1 MKRTALGLVSRS
13 LAVMAVLAL
22 AACGNDKTPVASDQQ
37 GDKSPLAEYMGDG
50 FVSSSGGGFRMAV
63 RAGGAQN
70 PTEEDLAKQRKVE
83 DATVTCMKA
92 AGFEYVAV
100 PPEQNAK
107 SKFSE
112 AFNLA
117 PDKFAEQYG
126 YGISTIDWSKAGAD
140 DTNPNTKIRS
150 ALSPAAQKAY
160 DKALNGP
167 NATGNGAI
175 VVENGKGDGPSTSGQ
190 QDLGCRGKAVKQV
203 YGDGADRSV
212 DFKKFDSL
220 FEDIQAL
227 QKRIDTDQRVV
238 DATSAWSDCMADA
251 GHSGLKKV
259 DDPRQQIQQKLDAL
273 TGNKP
278 PAKGDKTK
286 TITGPPSFDKVDSA
300 KLSELRKSEIAVAV
314 ADQKCRASGYED
326 AYKKVQY
333 AAEKEFVD
341 QHKAELEA
349 YRDETANR

>member
-1 MKRTALGLVSRS
+1 MKRTA

-22 AACGNDKTPVASDQQ
+22 AGCGNDKAPVASDQQ
-37 GDKSPLAEYMGDG
+37 SDKSPLAEYMGDG
-50 FVSSSGGGFRMAV
+50 FVSSGGGGFKMAV
-63 RAGGAQN
+63 RAGGAQQ

-107 SKFSE
+107 SKFAE
-112 AFNLA
+112 AFNLP

-126 YGISTIDWSKAGAD
+126 YGISTIDWSKAGED
-140 DTNPNTKIRS
+140 DSNPNTKIRG
-150 ALSPAAQKAY
+150 ALSAAAQKAY

-167 NATGNGAI
+167 NATGNGA
-175 VVENGKGDGPSTSGQ
+175 VVIEGGKDGPSSSGQ
-190 QDLGCRGKAVKQV
+190 QDMGCRGKAVKEV
-203 YGDGADRSV
+203 YGENRGM

-220 FEDIQAL
+220 FKDIQAL

-238 DATSAWSDCMADA
+238 DATSAWTDCMADA
-251 GHSGLKKV
+251 GHAGLKKV
-259 DDPRQQIQQKLDAL
+259 DDPREQIQQKLDTL

-278 PAKGDKTK
+278 PAKGGPSK

-300 KLSELRKSEIAVAV
+300 KLSELRKSEIALAV
-314 ADQKCRASGYED
+314 ADQKCKAGGYDD

>member
-1 MKRTALGLVSRS
+1 
-13 LAVMAVLAL
+13 MAVLAL
-22 AACGNDKTPVASDQQ
+22 AACGNDKAPVASDQQ
-37 GDKSPLAEYMGDG
+37 SDKSPLAEYMGDG
-50 FVSSSGGGFRMAV
+50 FVSSSGGGFKMAV
-63 RAGGAQN
+63 RAGGAQQ
-70 PTEEDLAKQRKVE
+70 PSEEELAKQRKVE
-83 DATVTCMKA
+83 DATASCMKT

-107 SKFSE
+107 SKFSD
-112 AFNLA
+112 AFNLP

-126 YGISTIDWSKAGAD
+126 YGISTIDWSKAGGD
-140 DTNPNTKIRS
+140 DDSNPNTKIRS

-175 VVENGKGDGPSTSGQ
+175 VIEGGKGGPSSSSQ
-190 QDLGCRGKAVKQV
+190 QDLGCRGKAVKEV
-203 YGDGADRSV
+203 YGEGADRSI

-220 FEDIQAL
+220 FKDIQAL
-227 QKRIDTDQRVV
+227 QKRIDSDQRVV

-251 GHSGLKKV
+251 GHSGFKKV
-259 DDPRQQIQQKLDAL
+259 DDPRQQIQQKLDTL

-278 PAKGDKTK
+278 PAKGGPSK

-300 KLSELRKSEIAVAV
+300 KLSELRKSEIALAV
-314 ADQKCRASGYED
+314 ADQKCKASGYDD